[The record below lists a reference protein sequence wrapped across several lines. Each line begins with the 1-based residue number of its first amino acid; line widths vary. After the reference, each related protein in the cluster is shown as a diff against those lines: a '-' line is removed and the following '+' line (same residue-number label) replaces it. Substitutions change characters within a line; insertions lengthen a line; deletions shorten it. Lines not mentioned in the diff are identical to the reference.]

1 MTPKALLEQN
11 KKGENNWLWSCCDR
25 NTKSEERKKRN
36 ITRNIKIASRMRLIL
51 RRLHVRSEVG
61 VSWSIWRNAGTK
73 LNIAKAIQL
82 YTAPVQAKE
91 TTKNSWVEASFA
103 YMKKLICWR
112 VFSSQNRSRTER
124 TRCRSKLR
132 LLRKANSMLYA
143 MRHVDYEFN
152 IIKKKKKRPILRVHS
167 SGTIPERDYTEEKQD
182 AFFWVTFQFLNERN
196 TILVI
201 PPRRWMNRISSEN
214 GLSVYSHSNKISRNA
229 KY

>member
-1 MTPKALLEQN
+1 
-11 KKGENNWLWSCCDR
+11 
-25 NTKSEERKKRN
+25 
-36 ITRNIKIASRMRLIL
+36 MRVLSSIL
-51 RRLHVRSEVG
+51 PRL
-61 VSWSIWRNAGTK
+61 
-73 LNIAKAIQL
+73 
-82 YTAPVQAKE
+82 
-91 TTKNSWVEASFA
+91 
-103 YMKKLICWR
+103 
-112 VFSSQNRSRTER
+112 FSSIQHPYKQRKRPRTPGLKPVLHTWKSWYVGGFSVRR
-124 TRCRSKLR
+124 TVHGPKGPVGSKLR

-214 GLSVYSHSNKISRNA
+214 GLSVYSHTRPPAS
-229 KY
+229 